1 MLRAMD
7 VSRLVIAGRAPRT
20 VRGMAGLAAALVA
33 LQTVSCVAPAEARA
47 AQRRP
52 LVIPALQLWYPTRGT
67 WQLGTRARIII
78 RHADRKRLLQE
89 ARLLASD
96 LGGLLRRRIPVTADR
111 GVHARRGD
119 VVLALSP
126 PDRRL
131 GAEGYRLSIETTFA
145 ISAPTPT
152 GVFYGGRTLLQLV
165 HEDQP
170 IVRGHARD
178 WPRYPERGL
187 MLDVS
192 RTVYPVAWIETE
204 IKQLAYLKMNLL
216 HLHLTDDQRWG
227 IASSTH
233 PEIVGPH
240 AFTKHDIR
248 DILRVASRYHVLV
261 VPEID
266 MPGHMAALLA
276 KHSDL
281 ELKVEGAGAS
291 SAPSEYVT
299 DKLDITNPAALAIVR
314 QLLDEYLPLF
324 PGPYWDMGDDEYMS
338 PAQYPLYPQ
347 LAAYAIGKYG
357 PRASIADAIH
367 GFINRVDAIV
377 RAHHKTLRIWNDQ
390 LAGASVVPVNPDV
403 VVDWWINTSPFGD
416 PVTVPPATL
425 LSEGHRVLNAG
436 WFPTYYTT
444 DLGPVAGK
452 SDMQQAY
459 EDWQVNE
466 FEGPESTTD
475 MMQPPQTVSSSAS
488 GLLGSILSVWGPLPE
503 TISQTAAGIAPR
515 LAVIAQKTWNSPVL
529 TPSYA
534 EFQRIIAA
542 IGSAPR

>member
-1 MLRAMD
+1 MACWAVVLFA
-7 VSRLVIAGRAPRT
+7 LLT
-20 VRGMAGLAAALVA
+20 VPG
-33 LQTVSCVAPAEARA
+33 VAPAA
-47 AQRRP
+47 ARRP
-52 LVIPALQLWYPTRGT
+52 STIPALQLWYPTRGT
-67 WQLGTRARIII
+67 WRLGRNARIVV
-78 RHADRKRLLQE
+78 RYADRRQLRQE
-89 ARLLASD
+89 ASVLAND
-96 LGGLLRRRIPVTADR
+96 IGGLIHRRIAVTAGRDAR
-111 GVHARRGD
+111 ARRGD
-119 VVLALSP
+119 VVLGLSP
-126 PDRRL
+126 PDHRL
-131 GAEGYRLSIETTFA
+131 GVEGYSLSIEATFA

-165 HEDQP
+165 HEGKP
-170 IVRGHARD
+170 IPHGRARD

-227 IASSTH
+227 IDSSTH

-240 AFTKHDIR
+240 ALTRHDIR
-248 DILRVASRYHVLV
+248 VILATATRYHVLV

-266 MPGHMAALLA
+266 MPGHLAALLA
-276 KHSDL
+276 KHPDL
-281 ELKVEGAGAS
+281 ELKVESAGSS

-324 PGPYWDMGDDEYMS
+324 PGAYWDMGDDEYMS
-338 PAQYPLYPQ
+338 PAQYPFYPQ
-347 LAAYAIGKYG
+347 LAAYAVSKYG
-357 PRASIADAIH
+357 PRASVADAIH
-367 GFINRVDAIV
+367 AFINWVDAIV

-390 LAGASVVPVNPDV
+390 LAGTSVVPVNPDV

-416 PVTVPPATL
+416 PMTVSPGTL
-425 LSEGHRVLNAG
+425 LSEGHHVLNAG
-436 WFPTYYTT
+436 WFPSYYTT
-444 DLGPVAGK
+444 DLGPIAGK
-452 SDMQQAY
+452 SDMEQAY

-466 FEGPESTTD
+466 FEGPESTSD
-475 MMQPPQTVSSSAS
+475 MMQPPQTVSPDAS
-488 GLLGSILSVWGPLPE
+488 GLLGSTLSVWGPLPE

-515 LAVIAQKTWNSPVL
+515 LAVIAQKTWNSPTL

-534 EFQRIIAA
+534 EFQRIIAS
-542 IGSAPR
+542 IGFAPR

>member
-1 MLRAMD
+1 
-7 VSRLVIAGRAPRT
+7 V
-20 VRGMAGLAAALVA
+20 AALIVLVTVPSVGPA
-33 LQTVSCVAPAEARA
+33 LARA
-47 AQRRP
+47 AQRP
-52 LVIPALQLWYPTRGT
+52 QTIPALRLWYPTRGA
-67 WQLGTRARIII
+67 WRLGRRARIIV
-78 RHADRKRLLQE
+78 RYADRGRLLQE
-89 ARLLASD
+89 ARVLASD
-96 LGGLLRRRIPVTADR
+96 LGSLVHRRISATADR
-111 GVHARRGD
+111 GVRARRGD

-126 PDRRL
+126 SDRQL
-131 GAEGYRLSIETTFA
+131 GAEGYSLSIETTFA

-152 GVFYGGRTLLQLV
+152 GMFYGGRTLLQLV
-165 HEDQP
+165 HAGKP
-170 IVRGHARD
+170 IPSGRARD

-187 MLDVS
+187 MLDAS
-192 RTVYPVAWIETE
+192 RTVYPAAWIETE
-204 IKQLAYLKMNLL
+204 IRQLAYLKMNLL

-227 IASSTH
+227 IESSTH

-240 AFTKHDIR
+240 PLTKHDIR
-248 DILRVASRYHVLV
+248 DVLRVAARYHVTV

-276 KHSDL
+276 EHPDL
-281 ELKVEGAGAS
+281 ELKVEGAGS
-291 SAPSEYVT
+291 SSTPSEYVT

-324 PGPYWDMGDDEYMS
+324 PGTYWDMGDDEYMS
-338 PAQYPLYPQ
+338 PAQYPSYPQ
-347 LAAYAIGKYG
+347 LAAYAITQYG

-367 GFINRVDAIV
+367 GFINWVDAIV

-390 LAGASVVPVNPDV
+390 LAGTSVLPVNPDV

-444 DLGPVAGK
+444 DLGPIAGK

-466 FEGPESTTD
+466 FEGPESTSD
-475 MMQPPQTVSSSAS
+475 MMQPPQTVSPDAP
-488 GLLGSILSVWGPLPE
+488 GVLGSTLSVWGPLPE
-503 TISQTAAGIAPR
+503 TITQTAAGIAPR
-515 LAVIAQKTWNSPVL
+515 LAVIAQKTWNSPPL

-534 EFQRIIAA
+534 EFQRIISA
-542 IGSAPR
+542 IGFAPH